1 VTAQWYREF
10 LAKWSEIEARIAAQ
24 RAERKEQPAAGTAG
38 LEGAKQP

>member
-10 LAKWSEIEARIAAQ
+10 LAKWEDIHARIAAQ
-24 RAERKEQPAAGTAG
+24 RAERKEQPAVPAAG